1 MDADCAAPALRIAAR
16 PHPPAEGIMTNP
28 VCTAFQSNAAI
39 IIAEQVMSIAG
50 KRFIVTGS
58 SGGIAA
64 AIAAAYVQEGAH
76 VSCMARRIATE
87 HEASD
92 MTFIP
97 SDVSSKTDAF
107 VALAHSPDLPG

>member
-39 IIAEQVMSIAG
+39 IIGEQVMSIAG

-58 SGGIAA
+58 SGGIGA
-64 AIAAAYVQEGAH
+64 AIAAAYVQEGAN
-76 VSCMARRIATE
+76 VVGMDSRIATDHDESYMTVKIRKRAGRE
-87 HEASD
+87 HVL
-92 MTFIP
+92 T
-97 SDVSSKTDAF
+97 
-107 VALAHSPDLPG
+107 